1 MKYNISQLK
10 PEIKKVSHFY
20 QGLLLEED
28 KEQENNERDILYNAT
43 KQISDKIQQQE
54 RSIDIENNNKDE
66 KRYNIKEKK
75 LERMIDDKTDN
86 SYSNKEDMYTNDNT
100 TLSSIVNSTIY
111 DLQALLSQRQD
122 RLSSVL
128 YEHYQYNTSI
138 NREKEFRL
146 NHVDSKLSL
155 VVMYAHLVGS
165 TKMSMALPVERMAKI
180 VRAFLHDFVNYFQ

>member
-20 QGLLLEED
+20 QGLLLEEN
-28 KEQENNERDILYNAT
+28 KEQENNERDTLYNTT

-66 KRYNIKEKK
+66 KRDNIKEKK

-111 DLQALLSQRQD
+111 DLQTLLLQRQD
-122 RLSSVL
+122 RLESVL

-138 NREKEFRL
+138 K
-146 NHVDSKLSL
+146 
-155 VVMYAHLVGS
+155 
-165 TKMSMALPVERMAKI
+165 
-180 VRAFLHDFVNYFQ
+180 

>member
-1 MKYNISQLK
+1 
-10 PEIKKVSHFY
+10 
-20 QGLLLEED
+20 LEEN
-28 KEQENNERDILYNAT
+28 KEQENNERDTLYNTT

-54 RSIDIENNNKDE
+54 ISINIENNNKDE
-66 KRYNIKEKK
+66 KRDNVKEKK

-86 SYSNKEDMYTNDNT
+86 SYSNIEDMYTNDNT

-122 RLSSVL
+122 GLSSVL

-138 NREKEFRL
+138 NGKRISSQSR
-146 NHVDSKLSL
+146 DSKLSL

-165 TKMSMALPVERMAKI
+165 IKTSIALVQ
-180 VRAFLHDFVNYFQ
+180 AFLLDFVNYFE

>member
-66 KRYNIKEKK
+66 KRDNIKEKK

-128 YEHYQYNTSI
+128 
-138 NREKEFRL
+138 
-146 NHVDSKLSL
+146 
-155 VVMYAHLVGS
+155 
-165 TKMSMALPVERMAKI
+165 
-180 VRAFLHDFVNYFQ
+180 

>member
-66 KRYNIKEKK
+66 KRENIKNTRK
-75 LERMIDDKTDN
+75 
-86 SYSNKEDMYTNDNT
+86 ND
-100 TLSSIVNSTIY
+100 
-111 DLQALLSQRQD
+111 R
-122 RLSSVL
+122 
-128 YEHYQYNTSI
+128 
-138 NREKEFRL
+138 
-146 NHVDSKLSL
+146 
-155 VVMYAHLVGS
+155 
-165 TKMSMALPVERMAKI
+165 
-180 VRAFLHDFVNYFQ
+180 